1 MDGLE
6 GIRVLDL
13 THYVAGPF
21 CTLMMGDAGADVVK
35 LEPPTGDRVRNFP
48 SSFSGESRLF
58 LGLNRSK
65 RSLALNL
72 KTQQGRRYRPKT
84 RRADGRVRGGLPTR
98 RGREVRAGRGRPDAR
113 KPPAHLSLGLRL
125 RAGRSPCAS
134 GAASTPSSR
143 RRRAFPPS
151 RAGAARRSSYR
162 VLSSTT

>member
-35 LEPPTGDRVRNFP
+35 LEPPEGDRVRNFP
-48 SSFSGESRLF
+48 SSFAGESRLF

-72 KTQQGRRYRPKT
+72 RAEQGRDIAQRLAAQMPT
-84 RRADGRVRGGLPTR
+84 CSWRATAP
-98 RGREVRAGRGRPDAR
+98 AR
-113 KPPAHLSLGLRL
+113 S
-125 RAGRSPCAS
+125 
-134 GAASTPSSR
+134 
-143 RRRAFPPS
+143 
-151 RAGAARRSSYR
+151 RSSAWGR
-162 VLSSTT
+162 TP